1 MHYATDERERVFNAL
16 YDANYAA
23 VRAYA
28 YRRDRASADDVV
40 AETFL
45 VAWRRLEQIP
55 GEAQLPWLL
64 GVSRNTLLNLHR
76 GERRRR
82 EREYREAAMAMAA
95 GSSRS
100 DDHTEA
106 GPGILLLLE
115 RLRPADREVLQLVAW
130 ERLDRAAIASSLGC
144 SRANVALR
152 LHRACGRLRTLL
164 EESEIS
170 NGVVADSA
178 GAMHTPL
185 LTQGAHHE

>member
-1 MHYATDERERVFNAL
+1 MHYATDERERFFNAL
-16 YDANYAA
+16 YDAHYAA

-28 YRRDRASADDVV
+28 YRRDRAWADDVV

-82 EREYREAAMAMAA
+82 EREHREAAMSIAA
-95 GSSRS
+95 GSSHS
-100 DDHTEA
+100 DEHTEA
-106 GPGILLLLE
+106 GPEMIALLE

-152 LHRACGRLRTLL
+152 LHRACRRLRALL
-164 EESEIS
+164 EESVAP
-170 NGVVADSA
+170 NGAVGDGV
-178 GAMHTPL
+178 GAVHTPL